1 MTDKPILGVDIG
13 TISSIFRNERGLIYL
28 ASTCLP
34 SIVKKVNRKI
44 NSGREIVLFLSSY
57 IFFIESAK
65 IHPFRS
71 LVAKVEVLS
80 LRPLL

>member
-44 NSGREIVLFLSSY
+44 NSENTEGKSFSSY
-57 IFFIESAK
+57 
-65 IHPFRS
+65 
-71 LVAKVEVLS
+71 
-80 LRPLL
+80 LLTYFLLNLQKSTRFDR